1 MCSPMQS
8 WLCRV
13 PGNLFQF
20 FGIFDGLW
28 RFFANLAHLSGLI
41 GEIFE
46 VCLAVQTNVGQS
58 GSHCLDGFGG
68 LHGQGSPIIWGPTVT
83 SLPPD
88 HKRRVWQKSLFQWE
102 FLHYLNDTMGNP
114 W

>member
-1 MCSPMQS
+1 MCSPMHS

-13 PGNLFQF
+13 PGNLFRF

-68 LHGQGSPIIWGPTVT
+68 LHGGSSPIIWGPTKIA
-83 SLPPD
+83 D
-88 HKRRVWQKSLFQWE
+88 IQRH
-102 FLHYLNDTMGNP
+102 LHHVYE
-114 W
+114 